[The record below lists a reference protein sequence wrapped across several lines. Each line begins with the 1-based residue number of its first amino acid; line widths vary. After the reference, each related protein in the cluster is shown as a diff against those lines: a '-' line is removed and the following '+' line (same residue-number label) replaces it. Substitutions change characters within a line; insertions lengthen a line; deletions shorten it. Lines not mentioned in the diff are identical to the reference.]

1 MYKRIICI
9 LSVWLLPLMVW
20 AEATNISISGEVV
33 NPKNRQV
40 RVVLHSFVPGEEAR
54 ASVTE
59 LDEGNRFSFVAYVR
73 EPVYGR
79 LYYGA
84 SSTPVYLE
92 PGMQL
97 QLRFDA
103 LNFESSLTFSHDG
116 AAENTYL
123 FQHRRTYEISF
134 NELQEKAGS
143 LKPDAFIAWTNQR
156 KKEQLDFLK
165 SRINVINP
173 GFYSLQQADIEYS
186 WANER
191 LLYADLHYNTK
202 NKRFKLPDQ
211 YYSFIDEL
219 KLHNYDVI
227 SLASYRNFLL
237 GYMRYQYVKT
247 HKSQPKQQDAEYYSR
262 LYELASN
269 NLRALP
275 KYHVQAVYLVEA
287 ISSLGL
293 DAVKDEYIEFANDCP
308 VQPYKNELHEL
319 IKMQNV
325 FEMNIPKV
333 VFKGKDGRE
342 IPLNHLKGHVVLVRF
357 DNDPLSADP
366 AEMQQRD
373 ALLRQQL
380 SSFKDVKFLQLS
392 MAENRQ
398 AYEQMVYADA
408 TEYLKSIINR
418 PKPGQQVQLP
428 AWSYVVLN
436 REGLVVS
443 NSLDDPKNELAIEKI
458 KMILEQEEKQIAA
471 EQAP

>member
-1 MYKRIICI
+1 MRHQYIK
-9 LSVWLLPLMVW
+9 
-20 AEATNISISGEVV
+20 
-33 NPKNRQV
+33 
-40 RVVLHSFVPGEEAR
+40 
-54 ASVTE
+54 
-59 LDEGNRFSFVAYVR
+59 
-73 EPVYGR
+73 
-79 LYYGA
+79 
-84 SSTPVYLE
+84 
-92 PGMQL
+92 
-97 QLRFDA
+97 
-103 LNFESSLTFSHDG
+103 
-116 AAENTYL
+116 TY
-123 FQHRRTYEISF
+123 
-134 NELQEKAGS
+134 
-143 LKPDAFIAWTNQR
+143 
-156 KKEQLDFLK
+156 
-165 SRINVINP
+165 
-173 GFYSLQQADIEYS
+173 
-186 WANER
+186 
-191 LLYADLHYNTK
+191 
-202 NKRFKLPDQ
+202 
-211 YYSFIDEL
+211 
-219 KLHNYDVI
+219 
-227 SLASYRNFLL
+227 
-237 GYMRYQYVKT
+237 
-247 HKSQPKQQDAEYYSR
+247 KSQPKQQDAEFYSR
-262 LYELASN
+262 IYELASK

-287 ISSLGL
+287 ISTLGL

-325 FEMNIPKV
+325 FEVNIPKV

-342 IPLNHLKGHVVLVRF
+342 IPLTHMKGHIVLVRF

-373 ALLRQQL
+373 ELLRQQL

-418 PKPGQQVQLP
+418 PKPGQQVHLP